1 MLTDTI
7 CNMLAKKQLQTF
19 LGLVPKRKHTK
30 ESLLALLQER
40 LAADEQ
46 EQHRLLGMYVKELA
60 VGPNELEEM
69 LGCTRVERK
78 RWVKE
83 GKLPVLEYRA
93 FRIPGHD
100 LSYSVHDRRLILA
113 ISAQQVTQWREEYA
127 AEVLLRRKE
136 GWCKAAER
144 RKNHRVMRSEF
155 LALWQQ
161 QIDEWEQHGS
171 PEISALLQLAYW
183 TAAASHWAK
192 ENHIKA
198 LRGTTHATTYALQR
212 DTWYKC
218 KDEALYVLAQAPY
231 SKLSFY
237 RPDDSDKKTL
247 QLCDEHYELMKD
259 GYYENKWDFY
269 AACSHQVS
277 HCKGCLV
284 HIEQDYYALYF
295 LEVVVPYFADLRFAF
310 HLPYT
315 TGKVFLPKPETLP
328 QVTHIEQ
335 DGEFRFGRAV
345 TPYERIVQREV
356 DVQAFLERS
365 LDETRRLFHVD
376 EMRVPV
382 QG

>member
-1 MLTDTI
+1 MLTGTI

-30 ESLLALLQER
+30 EFLLALLQER
-40 LAADEQ
+40 FAADEQ
-46 EQHRLLGMYVKELA
+46 EQNRLLEMYVKELA
-60 VGPNELEEM
+60 VGPNELEEI
-69 LGCTRVERK
+69 LSCTRVERK

-83 GKLPVLEYRA
+83 GKLPALEYRA
-93 FRIPGHD
+93 FRVPGHD
-100 LSYSVHDRRLILA
+100 LSYPVHDRRLILA
-113 ISAQQVTQWREEYA
+113 ISALQVTQWREEYA
-127 AEVLLRRKE
+127 AQVLVRRKE

-161 QIDEWEQHGS
+161 QVDEWEQHGS
-171 PEISALLQLAYW
+171 TEISALLQLAYW

-198 LRGTTHATTYALQR
+198 LRGTTHAAIYALQR
-212 DTWYKC
+212 DAWYKR
-218 KDEALYVLAQAPY
+218 KDEALYVLAQVSYA
-231 SKLSFY
+231 KLSFY
-237 RPDDSDKKTL
+237 RPDDSDKMTL
-247 QLCDEHYELMKD
+247 QLCDEHYELMKE
-259 GYYENKWDFY
+259 GHYENKWDFY

-284 HIEQDYYALYF
+284 HIEQDYYSLYF
-295 LEVVVPYFADLRFAF
+295 LEIIVPYFADLRFAF

-315 TGKVFLPKPETLP
+315 IGKAFLPKPATLP
-328 QVTHIEQ
+328 QVTHVEQ

-376 EMRVPV
+376 QMRVPV